1 MKGHHLENEKIS
13 WLAFAACTIAYIIV
27 TMTKNTYSTAIA
39 AIVQEGLFSKES
51 SGVIN
56 ASFYLCYGCTQIFG
70 GYLADRFP
78 PFKILLIG
86 ILGTLACNVAMALS
100 TSYTVML
107 VVWSINGIAQFG
119 TWPAVVKV
127 IASIVM
133 PEHRQKSMFY
143 ISFAYA
149 FGAFLSYLIAMVVL
163 KVASWHS
170 LFWTSVVAL
179 GFVVIFLLYAMR
191 KISAHMIP
199 DSEAPKQEAETIAQ
213 PPVKNISLP
222 TLILSSGLIFLFLPA
237 LSRCVMDIGL
247 KGWIPTMMIET
258 YDGISPSFASLL
270 TSILFI
276 VNLAGGV
283 LVKMLHPAHCKNPV
297 TALGIFFLI
306 ALPFLGII
314 ILTGKLPLVLIV
326 LSLSLVTTFMAST
339 GQLLNVIVP
348 AAFSKQGKTGTIAGV
363 LNAFGAF
370 GCMVG
375 SYVYGFIAERFG
387 WTATGIF
394 SFILAVITIVVVLI
408 AIPFWKRFSEKN
420 M

>member
-13 WLAFAACTIAYIIV
+13 WLAFAACAITYIIV
-27 TMTKNTYSTAIA
+27 SMTKNTYSTAIA
-39 AIVQEGLFSKES
+39 SIVQEGLFSKES
-51 SGVIN
+51 SGAIN
-56 ASFYLCYGCTQIFG
+56 ASFYLFYGCTQLFG
-70 GYLADRFP
+70 GYLSDRFS

-86 ILGTLACNVAMALS
+86 LLGTLACNIAMALS

-119 TWPAVVKV
+119 TWPAVVKI
-127 IASIVM
+127 IASVVM
-133 PEHRQKSMFY
+133 PIHRQKSMFY

-149 FGAFLSYLIAMVVL
+149 AGACLSYLIAMVVL
-163 KVASWHS
+163 KVASWQS

-179 GFVVIFLLYAMR
+179 ALVSLFLIYAMK
-191 KISAHMIP
+191 KISANMVP
-199 DSEAPKQEAETIAQ
+199 DEEKPEITPTELPSPK
-213 PPVKNISLP
+213 KNIPLFP
-222 TLILSSGLIFLFLPA
+222 LLLSSGLVLLFVPA

-247 KGWIPTMMIET
+247 KGWVPTMMMES
-258 YDGISPSFASLL
+258 YENISPSFASLL

-283 LVKMLHPAHCKNPV
+283 LVKFLHPARCKNPV
-297 TALGIFFLI
+297 TALAIFHLV
-306 ALPFLGII
+306 ALPFLGLIC
-314 ILTGKLPLVLIV
+314 LTGNLPLFLIV
-326 LSLSLVTTFMAST
+326 LSLSLVTTFMTSIS
-339 GQLLNVIVP
+339 QLLNVIIP
-348 AAFSKQGKTGTIAGV
+348 AAFAKQGKTGTIAGI

-394 SFILAVITIVVVLI
+394 SFILNLVTIMVVLI
-408 AIPFWKRFSEKN
+408 AIQIWKRFSAKN
-420 M
+420 I